1 MVTRTTKPSAKA
13 EQAKPIEEVKPYSK
27 RDQVKGIKAKAKVKV
42 KEEVKPVVPEP
53 APTVEPEPDESEAD
67 LHQSPP
73 EPYPDIDTQLKEI
86 EPITM
91 LGIVKAIGILRD
103 ELAKQSAVVSMLAQ
117 ELARKRKAVPNGKVQ
132 IKDTLTG
139 KVYKS
144 KNNAYK
150 SLLGSGELAELVKQG
165 VFGPDPAKNT
175 FGWYALNRAF
185 PNRFEEIKAESPE
198 QKA

>member
-1 MVTRTTKPSAKA
+1 MVTRSTKPSAKV
-13 EQAKPIEEVKPYSK
+13 EQAEPIEEVKPYSK
-27 RDQVKGIKAKAKVKV
+27 SDQVKGIKAKVKVKA

-53 APTVEPEPDESEAD
+53 APAAEPEPDESEAD

-73 EPYPDIDTQLKEI
+73 EPYPDIDTQLQEI
-86 EPITM
+86 EPLT
-91 LGIVKAIGILRD
+91 LKNIVLAIGILRD
-103 ELAKQSAVVSMLAQ
+103 ELAKQGAVISMLAQ

-150 SLLGSGELAELVKQG
+150 SLLASGELAELIKQG
-165 VFGPDPAKNT
+165 VFGPDPARNT

-185 PNRFEEIKAESPE
+185 PGRFIEVKAEAPE

>member
-1 MVTRTTKPSAKA
+1 MVTRSTKPSAKA

-27 RDQVKGIKAKAKVKV
+27 SDQVKGRKHKVKA
-42 KEEVKPVVPEP
+42 KEEVNPTPIAEP
-53 APTVEPEPDESEAD
+53 ISDESEAD

-103 ELAKQSAVVSMLAQ
+103 ELAKQGGVISMLAQ

-150 SLLGSGELAELVKQG
+150 SLLGSGELSELIKQG
-165 VFGPDPAKNT
+165 VFGPDPARNT

-185 PNRFEEIKAESPE
+185 PGRFEEIKAEE
-198 QKA
+198 KV